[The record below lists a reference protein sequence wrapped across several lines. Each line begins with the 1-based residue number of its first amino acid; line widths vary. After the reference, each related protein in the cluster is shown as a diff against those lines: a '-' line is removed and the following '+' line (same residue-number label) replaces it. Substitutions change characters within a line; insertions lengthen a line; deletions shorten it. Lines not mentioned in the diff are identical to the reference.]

1 MKNNTTRL
9 LIVLAVLIGVFA
21 IVKLT
26 RNNSR
31 STSFRTE
38 LVNFSVEEA
47 DKIEISSLTENVQ
60 LTKSEGTWSVE
71 TDQGVKAA
79 MEANVRS
86 LLSTLNTIRPS
97 RLAARSSSKWKD
109 FSVDSTGTKVT
120 VYGKGKTLTD
130 IILGRFG
137 VEGQRSFYTYVR
149 LSEDEDV
156 YVAAEFMKMSISTSV
171 NDFRNNVMA
180 RMNKDSITEISF
192 NYPDSA
198 LVIRK
203 ADELWMKNDRVADSA
218 AVAGY
223 LNTLNIVSSRN
234 FTAPPARSKP
244 DLNITYRF
252 ANGSEK
258 QLSAYKEVVGWTIVS
273 SENKEEVWKDE
284 NLFEKIFVASSQF

>member
-47 DKIEISSLTENVQ
+47 DKIEISSLTEHVQ

-109 FSVDSTGTKVT
+109 FSVDSTGTKVR

-130 IILGRFG
+130 IVLGRFG

-192 NYPDSA
+192 NYPDSS

-203 ADELWMKNDRVADSA
+203 ADELWMKNDSVADSA

-234 FTAPPARSKP
+234 FTAPPATSKP

-273 SENKEEVWKDE
+273 SENKEEVWNDE
-284 NLFEKIFVASSQF
+284 NLFEKIFVASSHF

>member
-47 DKIEISSLTENVQ
+47 DKIEISSLTEHVQ

-109 FSVDSTGTKVT
+109 FSVDSTGTKVR

-130 IILGRFG
+130 IVLGRFG

-192 NYPDSA
+192 NYPDSS

-203 ADELWMKNDRVADSA
+203 ADELWMKNDSVADSA

-223 LNTLNIVSSRN
+223 LNTLNLVSSRN
-234 FTAPPARSKP
+234 FTAPPATSKP
-244 DLNITYRF
+244 DLHITYRF

-258 QLSAYKEVVGWTIVS
+258 QLSAYKEVVGWTIIS
-273 SENKEEVWKDE
+273 SENKEEVWNDE